1 MRGTRTAR
9 VCAGPIEE
17 DPRLRLR
24 GSIPLWASCDTFDA
38 GPEAWLC
45 GPATL
50 PVVTSPPVARPCR
63 SLASDSLQ
71 CPHCRSLR
79 LTVSPAPP
87 SNSTLSGTTTA
98 ARPLIFSNVFTCWTK
113 FNCLFD
119 VVVQKSGRL

>member
-38 GPEAWLC
+38 GPKAWLC

-50 PVVTSPPVARPCR
+50 PVVTSPSVARPCK

-71 CPHCRSLR
+71 LPHCKPIAWGCQVTRS
-79 LTVSPAPP
+79 SD
-87 SNSTLSGTTTA
+87 
-98 ARPLIFSNVFTCWTK
+98 FSCFYFTYDLWQT
-113 FNCLFD
+113 CLFRGMSRS
-119 VVVQKSGRL
+119 VVLRFGEV